1 MSEEIKVS
9 EMQEAEEVNDED
21 IVMVIQKKVNKKA
34 KIKQIKNELAV
45 SPTQPTTN
53 EKVWFK
59 CGKNKFD
66 SDELSSKTA
75 LGITTSFSNSIMTI
89 NGTSTGNGIMYAQS
103 LTKIVLEA
111 GTYTWSMNKKSG
123 TVTRTTQ
130 AAALYLRKSETTTNI
145 ATISAETFAT
155 TDTKSVTFTLTER
168 TAIDF
173 YAYVNATGLAF
184 NNLALEVQIERGSAA
199 TTYEEYVEPTVYVKN
214 ASGVFEEF
222 YNKNFFKTEKLVITS
237 KLSGFNVTGY
247 RFGKLCFIFF
257 DGAAENL
264 SQTWT
269 PYKLCEITGV
279 TAAGAISSTF
289 VNQVGQSGDVTILSE
304 SNVINLNYRSVTP
317 VTKNSWIRGQLLFV
331 CK

>member
-1 MSEEIKVS
+1 MDKINFQNGVT
-9 EMQEAEEVNDED
+9 
-21 IVMVIQKKVNKKA
+21 KVNA
-34 KIKQIKNELAV
+34 DTFNTFQNNIEESVVAV

-59 CGKNKFD
+59 KGKNLLDKNNYITD
-66 SDELSSKTA
+66 SK
-75 LGITTSFSNSIMTI
+75 GYIGFVVN
-89 NGTSTGNGIMYAQS
+89 
-103 LTKIVLEA
+103 LEA
-111 GTYTWSMNKKSG
+111 GKTYTMSSNLPIIAKFAKQSNLSDNTVGPQNWEPFTSWTFVAGQNTDNYLNNIVYIGNNEKKL
-123 TVTRTTQ
+123 Q
-130 AAALYLRKSETTTNI
+130 TNVESYSSYNI
-145 ATISAETFAT
+145 
-155 TDTKSVTFTLTER
+155 
-168 TAIDF
+168 
-173 YAYVNATGLAF
+173 
-184 NNLALEVQIERGSAA
+184 QIEEGSTA
-199 TTYEEYVEPTVYVKN
+199 TTYEEYVESTVYVKN

-269 PYKLCEITGV
+269 AYKLCEITGV

-289 VNQVGQSGDVTILSE
+289 VNQVGQSGDVTILSG

>member
-130 AAALYLRKSETTTNI
+130 AAALYLRKSGTTTNI

-199 TTYEEYVEPTVYVKN
+199 TTYEEYVEPVIYVKN
-214 ASGVFEEF
+214 NNNVYEEF
-222 YNKNFFKTEKLVITS
+222 IKKEED
-237 KLSGFNVTGY
+237 SGWIPLILKDGVSVSTINNISQVPQYRKIGNHVFVRGY
-247 RFGKLCFIFF
+247 I
-257 DGAAENL
+257 
-264 SQTWT
+264 STTWT
-269 PYKLCEITGV
+269 PGSNKLIATLPYSPKNTVYKLGPLTQTNLARI
-279 TAAGAISSTF
+279 F
-289 VNQVGQSGDVTILSE
+289 VAPNRKYK
-304 SNVINLNYRSVTP
+304 YRVDT
-317 VTKNSWIRGQLLFV
+317 
-331 CK
+331 

>member
-1 MSEEIKVS
+1 MKLIEWINGKTKLNKTTFDAFQNNIEESAV
-9 EMQEAEEVNDED
+9 
-21 IVMVIQKKVNKKA
+21 IVGTTK
-34 KIKQIKNELAV
+34 
-45 SPTQPTTN
+45 PTTR
-53 EKVWFK
+53 EKVWVK
-59 CGKNKFD
+59 IGKNKFN
-66 SDELSSKTA
+66 SDELLSQTI
-75 LGITTSFSNSIMTI
+75 LGVTTSFNNSIMTI

-103 LTKIVLEA
+103 STKIVLEA

-130 AAALYLRKSETTTNI
+130 AAAFYLRKSGTTTNI

-184 NNLALEVQIERGSAA
+184 NNLVLEVQIEQGSKA
-199 TTYEEYVEPTVYVKN
+199 TTYEEYVEPVIYVKN
-214 ASGVFEEF
+214 NNNVFEEF

-269 PYKLCEITGV
+269 AYKLCEITGV
-279 TAAGAISSTF
+279 TAAGAISSIF
-289 VNQVGQSGDVTILSE
+289 VNQVGQLGDVTILSG